1 MALLLIRI
9 TNYIDHTSKLILK
22 ILDILYYVRADTDI
36 LKTFFFSNLNV
47 LITIHRTK
55 SGNYLFLLK

>member
-36 LKTFFFSNLNV
+36 LKTIFFP
-47 LITIHRTK
+47 I
-55 SGNYLFLLK
+55 